1 MKKVFFCGAVLLASL
16 SLTSCYNTKVVC
28 GDITRQTP
36 VVKVNSEWN
45 HHLLYGLVPL
55 KNAKM
60 EAKEYVGNKKSYVVK
75 TNQTF
80 INMLVNAITF
90 GLYTPTTTTYYLP
103 IDDINK

>member
-1 MKKVFFCGAVLLASL
+1 MKKVFFCGAVLFASL

>member
-36 VVKVNSEWN
+36 VVKVNSEWI

-60 EAKEYVGNKKSYVVK
+60 EAKEYVGNKKAMS
-75 TNQTF
+75 
-80 INMLVNAITF
+80 
-90 GLYTPTTTTYYLP
+90 
-103 IDDINK
+103 